1 MNKIHNILTRT
12 AVNAGAI
19 GLLVGM
25 LTTPIYA
32 ASFSAE
38 TVGQVSL
45 VIGQAF
51 LVRKNGERMSLRS
64 GDRIGSTDRV
74 ETLSNGHVHIRFDD
88 QGFVSVRPQSRLII
102 EQYHYDADNPERS
115 TVKFHLEQGVV
126 RSISGK
132 AAKSARER
140 YRMNTPIA
148 AIGVRGTDF
157 VVRASTEMVRASVNE
172 GMIVVAPFSDQC
184 SAASL
189 GPCVSN
195 SVELASGTDQL
206 VELNQQQL
214 QGGMV
219 SSLVLRSDDGKKVAR
234 VARRTAPYSKSDN
247 TESVELYNETLV
259 ADALTDHD
267 ADVQQLTW
275 GRFST
280 RGTLQT
286 LAAMTREESQE
297 VGLETATAN
306 GPYALFR
313 VPGTQAS
320 IDTGLGTV
328 AFNLDASEV
337 AYVSA
342 TGTTSAMD
350 VSSGALAINFA
361 THNYETSLD
370 MNSQV
375 TGLVGFSASGVVSP
389 SGKFSYR
396 GNSAGAD
403 ERLSG
408 AVSSDAVASEAGYYF
423 SKKLPT
429 GTVEGLTLW
438 GRP

>member
-1 MNKIHNILTRT
+1 MNKIRNVLIRATVS
-12 AVNAGAI
+12 ASAI
-19 GLLVGM
+19 GLLFGM
-25 LTTPIYA
+25 LSAPLYA

-102 EQYHYDADNPERS
+102 EQYQYDADNPERS

-157 VVRASTEMVRASVNE
+157 VVRADDDSVRASVNE
-172 GMIVVAPFSDQC
+172 GMIIVAPFSDQC
-184 SAASL
+184 SAAAL

-195 SVELASGTDQL
+195 SVELAGGTGQL

-214 QGGMV
+214 QGGVV
-219 SSLVLRSDDGKKVAR
+219 SALVLRSDDGKRVAR
-234 VARRTAPYSKSDN
+234 VARHSTPYGK
-247 TESVELYNETLV
+247 TEGTDSADIYNETLV
-259 ADALTDHD
+259 ADALNEHGEEGGRL
-267 ADVQQLTW
+267 LTW
-275 GRFST
+275 GRFNGQAQGDT
-280 RGTLQT
+280 MAVMT
-286 LAAMTREESQE
+286 LADAREA
-297 VGLETATAN
+297 GLETLTGSTHYLLLSATS
-306 GPYALFR
+306 
-313 VPGTQAS
+313 AS
-320 IDTGLGTV
+320 DGIDTGLGSL
-328 AFNLDASEV
+328 AFNLDAAE
-337 AYVSA
+337 ATYVSNA
-342 TGTTSAMD
+342 GAAVAMD
-350 VSSGALAINFA
+350 VSSGALDINF
-361 THNYETSLD
+361 TTRDFDTSLS
-370 MNSQV
+370 MTSQT
-375 TGLVGFSASGVVSP
+375 TGLVQFQASGSLE
-389 SGKFSYR
+389 SDGRF
-396 GNSAGAD
+396 NSRGAD
-403 ERLSG
+403 ALIGS
-408 AVSSDAVASEAGYYF
+408 VSLDATATEAGYYF
-423 SKKLPT
+423 NKTLSD
-429 GTVEGLTLW
+429 GQVEGLTLW